1 MSIVDILKRVEVSYN
16 ALRENKPDIALCYNG
31 EYMYFEDVT
40 QNDIAVSPEL
50 LWVNLEVLDDM
61 ELNSIII
68 DLFNNI
74 SLSRKFILP
83 SKFNIG
89 DKVKIVFGDD
99 GTIKNCK
106 IIKIHFSHSKVLYDV
121 EVIIHN
127 EMVGSDFSSNEEKY
141 IKEDLLTRLYNIDSV
156 FILPFS

>member
-1 MSIVDILKRVEVSYN
+1 MSIVHILQRVQVIYD
-16 ALRENKPDIALCYNG
+16 ALREQKPNVALCYNA
-31 EYMYFEDVT
+31 EIIYFEDVT
-40 QNDIAVSPEL
+40 QDDVAVSPEL
-50 LWVNLEVLDDM
+50 LWVDLEKLNEM

-89 DKVKIVFGDD
+89 DKVKIVFGDA

-106 IIKIHFSHSKVLYDV
+106 IIKVHFSHSKVLYDV

-127 EMVGSDFSSNEEKY
+127 EMIESDFISNKEKY
-141 IKEDLLTRLYNIDSV
+141 IKEALLTRLYNIDSV
-156 FILPFS
+156 FILPSE